1 MNGLPTKSS
10 GWSHAS
16 GLPTKKS
23 GWAHSSGEGAV
34 KQNIAAGHPR
44 PTKNASGNDYKGFKA
59 PSRGDNFVNASG
71 VGVIKWNPT
80 GGDSGTGAYEDPSGK
95 VYIANGDGT
104 YDDGS
109 GNSFNADG
117 SLAGSSSNLISNI
130 FGFGEK
136 LISAQTTTAATTAK
150 AQVAQSNNSAAV
162 ANNWVMPTLVV
173 GGIAAVGFAYWLY
186 KRK

>member
-10 GWSHAS
+10 GWSNAS

-23 GWAHSSGEGAV
+23 VWAHSSGESAV
-34 KQNIAAGHPR
+34 KQNIANGHPR
-44 PTKNASGNDYKGFKA
+44 PTKNASGRTILNHTYM
-59 PSRGDNFVNASG
+59 NASG
-71 VGVIKWNPT
+71 VGVIKWNAT
-80 GGDSGTGAYEDPSGK
+80 GGDDGKGAYEDPSGK

-117 SLAGSSSNLISNI
+117 TLAGSSSTPSWLTAAENL
-130 FGFGEK
+130 FGQA
-136 LISAQTTTAATTAK
+136 LSAKTAQVQTTTK
-150 AQVAQSNNSAAV
+150 AQITQSNNTAGVKNA
-162 ANNWVMPTLVV
+162 WVTPTLVV